1 MGTVYEANCPEC
13 GYQKE
18 FHIGSGLFAL
28 QLHRHLRYF
37 DEKEQA
43 KIQQLE
49 QEKRIQRFQIFNQLG
64 LCRQCKKLQ
73 EKTLLF
79 VTGTNQEEYLFG
91 NHCADCQSVLAL
103 YGEQEME
110 HILCP
115 DCGKTELEFSKIGQW
130 D

>member
-64 LCRQCKKLQ
+64 LCGQGKNLRKKLFSLLRGQ
-73 EKTLLF
+73 IRKNIYLETIALTVRVYLHYMGNRRWNTYFVRIAEKQNWNF
-79 VTGTNQEEYLFG
+79 Q
-91 NHCADCQSVLAL
+91 
-103 YGEQEME
+103 
-110 HILCP
+110 
-115 DCGKTELEFSKIGQW
+115 K
-130 D
+130 